1 MIRKTAMVI
10 LYLPQQKNTCSMSAT
25 KTLETTIDN
34 SNENIFKKTT
44 DKFYKEIVMKNL
56 AKFIGKHQC
65 QSLFFSKVASLRP
78 ATLLKR
84 DSRKDV
90 FL

>member
-10 LYLPQQKNTCSMSAT
+10 LYLSRQRNTCSMSAT
-25 KTLETTIDN
+25 KTLETTKDN

>member
-10 LYLPQQKNTCSMSAT
+10 LYLPRQKNTCSMSAT
-25 KTLETTIDN
+25 KTLEITEDN

-56 AKFIGKHQC
+56 AN
-65 QSLFFSKVASLRP
+65 SSENTSARVSFSVKLQA
-78 ATLLKR
+78 
-84 DSRKDV
+84 
-90 FL
+90 